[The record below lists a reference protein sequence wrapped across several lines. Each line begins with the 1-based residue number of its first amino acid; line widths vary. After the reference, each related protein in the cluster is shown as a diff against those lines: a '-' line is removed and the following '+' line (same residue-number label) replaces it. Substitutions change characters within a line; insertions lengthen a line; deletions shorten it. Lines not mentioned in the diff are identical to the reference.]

1 MWLLFLVLM
10 VVCLGSG
17 KVGVWVAAGVAV
29 VLALSSI
36 SKGTGMIWP
45 WPKREHR
52 KNNDESF
59 PEWSDHSADL
69 GWEYLIH
76 ARIVAE
82 DWALSRWGQKA
93 ASRYAWVG
101 LFIALLSFFSFL
113 VFEAEALF
121 PHSHYPQ
128 IAASVLLDVLFI
140 ASLGFLAFSFKK
152 AKAASAKSAARVIRE
167 ELHGEVVLLAQWR
180 TFCGTVPLPYSFWR
194 YARGLLPVAGWA
206 YHRFVSDGHLL
217 ALTAVV
223 GVAMAYFAYVMVDL
237 SFDVLAAVN
246 GVEVCPCRSSFLA
259 RLVWESQFRFQR
271 HKPLWAKFVSWM
283 GI

>member
-1 MWLLFLVLM
+1 MWLLFLVLI

-17 KVGVWVAAGVAV
+17 KVGVWVAAVIAV
-29 VLALSSI
+29 VLALSSV

-45 WPKREHR
+45 WPKREPR
-52 KNNDESF
+52 KINDESF
-59 PEWSDHSADL
+59 PEWSDGSADP
-69 GWEYLIH
+69 GWGYLIH

-82 DWALSRWGQKA
+82 DWVLSRWGRKA
-93 ASRYAWVG
+93 ASWYAWAG
-101 LFIALLSFFSFL
+101 LLIALLSFCSFL

-121 PHSHYPQ
+121 PHSRYPHM
-128 IAASVLLDVLFI
+128 AASDLLNVLFVV
-140 ASLGFLAFSFKK
+140 SLGFLAYPFIKPK
-152 AKAASAKSAARVIRE
+152 TTSAKSAAGVIRE
-167 ELHGEVVLLAQWR
+167 DLHGAVVLLAQWR

-223 GVAMAYFAYVMVDL
+223 GVAMGYFAYVMVDL

-259 RLVWESQFRFQR
+259 RLVWESQFLFQR